1 MNWCEQL
8 IKRTYLHVLQMIMW
22 NTMEK
27 VWMYPAPRHPPP
39 PPHTLSGILV
49 FIDIKTSYIYIQV
62 HTIFFL
68 SSIKKDL
75 QRLSGQLWVFGFG
88 LLLWTIQ
95 LMIDCIAI
103 LPPPPLHPHPT
114 QKLVIMH
121 FVMYSLY
128 QQNINYKPVYIC

>member
-1 MNWCEQL
+1 MRTV
-8 IKRTYLHVLQMIMW
+8 KRTYLHVLQMIMW

-27 VWMYPAPRHPPP
+27 VWMYPAPRHSPP

-103 LPPPPLHPHPT
+103 LPPPLSPT
-114 QKLVIMH
+114 PKNL
-121 FVMYSLY
+121 S
-128 QQNINYKPVYIC
+128 